1 MAGNPLFKDK
11 AYQEQLRARRRAK
24 KFNQPKADSTAEEL
38 FQRIDQKIAEHWDD
52 LLDVLIKKAIDQ
64 GDAKVAQ
71 YLVDR
76 RVGPVMDRS
85 GEKLDAFGEFV
96 KTLMTMQKTDTDKAV
111 SSESSARGVKCE
123 VPDSGM
129 GSEW

>member
-76 RVGPVMDRS
+76 RVGPVTDRS
-85 GEKLDAFGEFV
+85 GEKLDAFGTFV
-96 KTLMTMQKTDTDKAV
+96 ATLMTMKNTTSDASAT
-111 SSESSARGVKCE
+111 ESAE
-123 VPDSGM
+123 
-129 GSEW
+129 